1 MVIMRPRCCVV
12 VLVGWLG
19 LARASP
25 IDTKSGRVSTAL
37 GPNAAG
43 RLPDDAVGKA
53 IKHMCV
59 QLGGSGKAPGDVHAR
74 WERDVNVGG
83 KMPLHVTCRF
93 RHPAERFLDTVTVSG
108 CLLDV
113 GVECTR
119 SLKDGG
125 TDVALAYSLPGGT
138 LLMADARMA
147 ADSDASSSA
156 KLQKVSSFHVLPAGL
171 NVQPSWHL
179 ASKLFSVK
187 LGRGSL
193 RKRCP
198 ISFTSEFDPEGSR
211 PMSYEIGIRQ
221 QIDRWR
227 KLRAR
232 LLLPASAP
240 RKVLLEYHDHAM
252 DKNAVWSLRGSLP
265 LEGENRAPEL
275 VLRRAWQW

>member
-1 MVIMRPRCCVV
+1 VV
-12 VLVGWLG
+12 VVAWMG
-19 LARASP
+19 LAGAS
-25 IDTKSGRVSTAL
+25 IETDGGRLSTSVDR
-37 GPNAAG
+37 NSG
-43 RLPDDAVGKA
+43 RLPDDAVGKS

-83 KMPLHVTCRF
+83 KTPVHVICRF
-93 RHPAERFLDTVTVSG
+93 RHPAEQFLDTVTVSG

-138 LLMADARMA
+138 LLMADASMTA
-147 ADSDASSSA
+147 EGGASSA
-156 KLQKVSSFHVLPAGL
+156 KLEKLSSFHVLPAGL

-198 ISFTSEFDPEGSR
+198 ISLMSEFDPEGNR

-240 RKVLLEYHDHAM
+240 RKVLLEYHDHEI
-252 DKNAVWSLRGSLP
+252 DKNAVWSLRASLP
-265 LEGENRAPEL
+265 LEGEKRAPEV
-275 VLRRAWQW
+275 VLRRAWHW